1 MRVNN
6 VPYQAKTMDFIESS
20 RSVDPLAEKTQDHKE
35 DVFQVVGEQ
44 PDSGVYSKPIPR
56 SSAEEKDKNI
66 SSLINERSEILA
78 ELEKVKDTEVDIPD
92 HFKIMLIAT
101 RILNGDIVPYK
112 DELFLAEN
120 DSALYLKVK
129 LLAAS
134 KENPIEHDSLVD
146 DDGNPD
152 FGQEIVKAGYEALKQ
167 TLQSKLQAELYW
179 ICRTRRN
186 VVII

>member
-6 VPYQAKTMDFIESS
+6 MPSQVRTMAFSKSS
-20 RSVDPLAEKTQDHKE
+20 RSVDHLTDKSQDQKE
-35 DVFQVVGEQ
+35 DVFQVVGEH
-44 PDSGVYSKPIPR
+44 PDSGVYSKPTPR
-56 SSAEEKDKNI
+56 SSAEENNKNI

-129 LLAAS
+129 LLAAA
-134 KENPIEHDSLVD
+134 KENPIEHDSLVED
-146 DDGNPD
+146 DENPN

-167 TLQSKLQAELYW
+167 TLQSRLQADAPVDIDVDVAIES
-179 ICRTRRN
+179 
-186 VVII
+186 